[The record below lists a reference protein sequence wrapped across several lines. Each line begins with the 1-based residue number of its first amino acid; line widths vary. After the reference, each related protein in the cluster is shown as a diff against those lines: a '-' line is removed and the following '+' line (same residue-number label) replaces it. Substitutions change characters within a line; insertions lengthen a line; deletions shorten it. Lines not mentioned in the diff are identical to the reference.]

1 MKLGSRKERERE
13 SKCDAGKYKQ
23 FYEQDNE
30 MERKERLHWQR
41 IKNWNLSP
49 ISVLEDLRM

>member
-13 SKCDAGKYKQ
+13 SKCDVGKYKQ

-30 MERKERLHWQR
+30 MDVAKAFWS
-41 IKNWNLSP
+41 ICAPNDGG
-49 ISVLEDLRM
+49 VLTRQPPSCI

>member
-13 SKCDAGKYKQ
+13 SKCDVGKYKK

-30 MERKERLHWQR
+30 MDVAKAFWS
-41 IKNWNLSP
+41 ICAPSDGG
-49 ISVLEDLRM
+49 VLTRQPPSCI

>member
-13 SKCDAGKYKQ
+13 SKRDAGKYKQ

-30 MERKERLHWQR
+30 MDVAKAFWR
-41 IKNWNLSP
+41 ICAPSDGR
-49 ISVLEDLRM
+49 VLTRQPPSRI